1 MGQHWSRY
9 IEDFENEDNR
19 DYVRSKK
26 HRKKKLNHK
35 QEKQMKEAKR
45 NGTKYPKK
53 RKR

>member
-26 HRKKKLNHK
+26 HRKKTKLINF
-35 QEKQMKEAKR
+35 R
-45 NGTKYPKK
+45 SY
-53 RKR
+53 